1 MKKIL
6 VIALAV
12 IMMVSALA
20 LVACGPQEKVAYGI
34 VHKSYVGKAT
44 VTISGGKMTAANLD
58 EAQQPT
64 VVTATDAIEG
74 YTVTIGEGD
83 SAKHYYKTVKFAG
96 VTAEFDA
103 AANEGKGAYKVG
115 GKVLLDWL
123 KESEANCEQY
133 FEAVASDSVS
143 VVLASGEDKT
153 IMTSAKLL
161 KSKCGYWD
169 GSKIKDGQLGWKA
182 NVEATCNYVVENGFG
197 GASAKEDFVKG
208 TGEGADGD
216 QFSDKNGVKTGAT
229 WTDMWDYFVVL
240 KAAYEK

>member
-64 VVTATDAIEG
+64 SVTADAAIEG
-74 YTVTIGEGD
+74 YTVSVEVAGKNGT
-83 SAKHYYKTVKFAG
+83 STKHYYKTVKFAG
-96 VTAEFDA
+96 VTAEMNA
-103 AANEGKGAYKVG
+103 EGNYIVD
-115 GKVLLDWL
+115 GKAFLDWL
-123 KESEANCEQY
+123 KESEANCEKW
-133 FEAVASDSVS
+133 FEAVASDSVA

-161 KSKCGYWD
+161 KSKNGYW
-169 GSKIKDGQLGWKA
+169 GTPAEAALGWKA

-197 GASAKEDFVKG
+197 GFSAKEDL
-208 TGEGADGD
+208 TQQDNGAKLDNEWV
-216 QFSDKNGVKTGAT
+216 DKNGVKTGAT
-229 WTDMWDYFVVL
+229 WTDMYDYLVVL